1 MINYQYYPNYSKIP
15 NHLTEL
21 VSVFKKHNQIDTSTN
36 HDLSSNSILEILR
49 NDLIQLGYEV
59 ESGKKSNQ
67 KIKKPVLFGKNQEVI
82 KSFDV
87 DGFHEIFS
95 TVIEVEAGRAVAN
108 NQFLKDIFQACVMI
122 DVDYLVIAVRNVYLG
137 NKNFDTIVNFLETLY
152 SSKKFTLPLKGI
164 LLIGY

>member
-1 MINYQYYPNYSKIP
+1 MINYQFYPNYTKIP
-15 NHLTEL
+15 NHLFDL
-21 VSVFKKHNQIDTSTN
+21 VSVFKTHSKIDTTSN
-36 HDLSSNSILEILR
+36 HELSSNSILEILR
-49 NDLIQLGYEV
+49 NDLLTLGYEV
-59 ESGKKSNQ
+59 ESGKKTNQ
-67 KIKKPVLFGKNQEVI
+67 KIKKPVLYGKNQEII

-87 DGFHEIFS
+87 DAYHDIFK

-122 DVDYLVIAVRNVYLG
+122 DVEYLVIAVRNIYRN

-152 SSKKFTLPLKGI
+152 SSKKFSLPLKGI

>member
-1 MINYQYYPNYSKIP
+1 MINFQYYPNYSKIP
-15 NHLTEL
+15 NHLLDL
-21 VSVFKKHNQIDTSTN
+21 VLVFKNHSNIDTTSK
-36 HDLSSNSILEILR
+36 HELSSNSILEVLR
-49 NDLIQLGYEV
+49 NDLINLGYQV
-59 ESGKKSNQ
+59 EWGKTTTQ
-67 KIKKPVLFGKNQEVI
+67 KISKPVWYGRNEEVI

-87 DGFHEIFS
+87 DAYHENFK

-122 DVDYLVIAVRNVYLG
+122 DVDFLVIAVRNIYRN

-152 SSKKFTLPLKGI
+152 SSKKFSLPLKGI